1 MMRFLWAL
9 AAALP
14 LFCQE
19 TTIRVD
25 VQQVVVPVI
34 VSDKSGRR
42 AAGLKESDFRILE
55 DGVPQQIVSFAGGP
69 GTSGTYVICIDTLHT
84 SPAGA
89 ARLRDTLEKLFDGI
103 KPGDAQYVLIGIG
116 RQLQVLQTATTNPL
130 AILAK
135 LRSAGFQQR
144 FGGYDGSAFEAQLN
158 ALKRRMEEFC
168 RRCAC
173 SGRQAQPQSDC
184 GAEIDRI
191 KQEVDSEASQ
201 WVELTKGLVD
211 QFRSVVD
218 ELAKIQ
224 TGRTMIFVS
233 DGFSTD
239 PRGDFYRVVSG
250 YLPGRSQFAASD
262 STDAI
267 LTAVMKTAAD
277 KNIRIDTV
285 DSRVGAVAFP
295 GAAASI
301 DASSSGSLGTSGT
314 GGTLRP
320 NSNPGVRGTSLNTT
334 SVQPVSAGSVTSR
347 NMEQLANATGGVY
360 SHDGD
365 MLKEF
370 RNALA
375 DGREYYVLTYT
386 PRNTAHDGGF
396 RRIEVQSSNPKL
408 ILRAKSGYWAPTA
421 Q

>member
-1 MMRFLWAL
+1 LWGL
-9 AAALP
+9 LAALP
-14 LFCQE
+14 LLGQE

-42 AAGLKESDFRILE
+42 VAGLKESDFRILE
-55 DGVPQQIVSFAGGP
+55 DGVAQQISSFAGGP

-84 SPAGA
+84 SAAGA
-89 ARLRDTLEKLFDGI
+89 VRLRDTLEKLFEGI

-144 FGGYDGSAFEAQLN
+144 FGGYDGSAFEAQLS
-158 ALKRRMEEFC
+158 ALKRRMEEYC

-173 SGRQAQPQSDC
+173 SGRQAQQSDC
-184 GAEIDRI
+184 GAEVDRI
-191 KQEVDSEASQ
+191 KQSVDGEAEQ
-201 WVELTKGLVD
+201 WAGLTKALLD

-239 PRGDFYRVVSG
+239 PRGEFYRLASG
-250 YLPGRSQFAASD
+250 YLPGRSQFAA
-262 STDAI
+262 TDAADAN
-267 LTAVMKTAAD
+267 LTAIAKLAAD
-277 KNIRIDTV
+277 KNIRIDAI
-285 DSRVGAVAFP
+285 DSRTGTPSFSNSAGA
-295 GAAASI
+295 I
-301 DASSSGSLGTSGT
+301 DASSGGNLGVSGA

-320 NSNPGVRGTSLNTT
+320 NSNPGVRATSMQSP
-334 SVQPVSAGSVTSR
+334 SVQPVAASVASSW
-347 NMEQLANATGGVY
+347 NMEQLAGATGGVY
-360 SHDGD
+360 SHDAD

-375 DGREYYVLTYT
+375 DGRDYYVLTYT
-386 PRNTAHDGGF
+386 PQNSAHDGGF
-396 RRIEVQSSNPKL
+396 RRISVESTNPKL
-408 ILRAKSGYWAPTA
+408 VLRAKSGYWAAA